1 MDVNAGMYNIGTSYD
16 AARTTAYKT
25 GAEDKVQDAK
35 DKENGKGN
43 TINNPVKDNSDRV
56 EFSKETRVTTQMS
69 EKDRAQLIQSLKAD
83 QENQMNRFMNMMTG
97 IFQKQ
102 GITGLT
108 AGSDAFWQTISSGN
122 FTVDAQTKAEAQD
135 AISED
140 GYWGVKQTSQRL
152 FDFAKA
158 LAGDDVDKMRQ
169 MQDAMYK
176 GFEAAEKSWG
186 KSLPGISYQTRDAA
200 DALFDEYYANASSS
214 SKTAAAANR
223 GATSTM
229 ATA

>member
-1 MDVNAGMYNIGTSYD
+1 MDINAGMYNIGSSYD

-35 DKENGKGN
+35 DKEHGKDS

-56 EFSKETRVTTQMS
+56 EFSKETRVTTEMTEQ
-69 EKDRAQLIQSLKAD
+69 DRAELIRSLKAD

-97 IFQKQ
+97 MFQKQ

-108 AGSDAFWQTISSGN
+108 AGSDAFWQTIASGN
-122 FTVDAQTKAEAQD
+122 FTVDAATKAEAQN

-158 LAGDDVDKMRQ
+158 LAGDDVDKMRE

-200 DALFDEYYANASSS
+200 DALFDEYYANASGKS
-214 SKTAAAANR
+214 AAAASVSKGSTN
-223 GATSTM
+223 TM